1 MNRALL
7 LLTFGQSGRIST
19 IPLVRLAEE
28 VETESSL
35 LSPEQFAHYLVT
47 GLVTIVNLL
56 IAYIILKKFL
66 FKPLMNVM
74 KKRQEAIGS
83 ELSSAEE
90 KEKQASEK
98 LVEATSRLDASH
110 EEAMQIIADAR
121 TQAEKQSETII
132 ETARKEAQDIRDRA
146 EEDAKHTKKAMLEE
160 MKDEVAD
167 LAVSIAGRVLSTSDN
182 NTDAAMLR
190 QKVEAEIA
198 STEVKTGE

>member
-110 EEAMQIIADAR
+110 EEAMQIIAEAR